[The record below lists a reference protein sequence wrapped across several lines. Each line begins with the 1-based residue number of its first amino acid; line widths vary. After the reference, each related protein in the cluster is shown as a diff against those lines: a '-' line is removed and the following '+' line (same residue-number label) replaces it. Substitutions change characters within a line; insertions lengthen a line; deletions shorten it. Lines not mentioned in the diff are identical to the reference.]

1 MAEQVGLTATLR
13 FNAGAAVSQMRKT
26 TGAFAQMRVGMTKV
40 KAGMAKISSGFA
52 GARIAGLALAGGI
65 AKSVK
70 DFADFDFQMTKAISL
85 TKDGAENI
93 DRLTGFAK
101 KMGAETFF
109 TSKQAAEG
117 IEVLARTGLKTTDIM
132 AALPKVLQLAAAE
145 GLDLARA
152 SEIVTKSGNQ
162 FGISMQNAGSIA
174 DTFAF
179 VSKNTATNV
188 NDLAEGMR
196 YVGTKAGRGMNISMQ
211 QTVGVLG
218 LLANVAADASVG
230 GTTLNNALIKL
241 GKNAK
246 RGTVRVGKMKAQIVK
261 TFDPKTGKQGVDLV
275 ETMKNVATAAA
286 SIKDPVKRSAALTKL
301 LGIRGEKASLA
312 FAAAFGPKKLAETT
326 AFLTKLQTNTKGA
339 AKSLADAQI
348 GTVTGQFKIFK
359 SALSAVSIAVGQMI
373 LKNTPLVSSMQRVT
387 KVLGDAAAAMSIL
400 SNPARG
406 HAGIAAQ
413 NAKLSK
419 LGDTGVQVAKGL
431 KEGFTAVKEVFGT
444 VKDAIVGVASIF
456 NKDIGGGALKDQI
469 RMVAKTIAWAVA
481 LKGVGGALGRVKNI
495 AQGTFS
501 VIKGGLSVAMSATGG
516 IARVLGKSSPIMAK
530 VAAKLPGIAGKLAGA
545 MTGAEKLTAQPVRV
559 VNTDEFGGGL
569 GGALGGTGGAG
580 GAGKGKGL
588 ISGAGGLIKKLAL
601 ATGGI
606 KNLALR
612 LGAKGGLVAAA
623 GAAGFALGTLIDKT
637 FGLSDKISTHLFE
650 KNKGM
655 LQKIARAKL
664 IKGDMSQKASEL
676 RLRAQ
681 QFKAL
686 KAKGI
691 TQVTGSSGKKM
702 SLEEA
707 FKAQAAQKLKGSG
720 VDASVLIKELSK
732 DIATTQAR
740 NNAALAAQ
748 LDKPFE
754 VVVKMDAKEIA
765 RAMAKRKEQQ
775 GQRLGKKDK
784 PGDKKKRRVR

>member
-26 TGAFAQMRVGMTKV
+26 TGAFAQMRVGMTKI
-40 KAGMAKISSGFA
+40 KAGMSKISSGFA
-52 GARIAGLALAGGI
+52 GARIAGLALAGGVI
-65 AKSVK
+65 KATK

-85 TKDGAENI
+85 TKDGADNVE
-93 DRLTGFAK
+93 RLTGFAK

-152 SEIVTKSGNQ
+152 SEIVTKSGNM
-162 FGISMQNAGSIA
+162 FGVSMKNAGTIA

-275 ETMKNVATAAA
+275 ETMKNVAMAAA
-286 SIKDPVKRSAALTKL
+286 KIKDPVKRSAALTKL

-326 AFLTKLQTNTKGA
+326 AFLTKLQSNTKGA

-348 GTVTGQFKIFK
+348 GTVTGQFKIFQ
-359 SALSAVSIAVGQMI
+359 SALSAVSIAAGQMI

-387 KVLGDAAAAMSIL
+387 QVLGDAAAAMSIL
-400 SNPARG
+400 SQEG
-406 HAGIAAQ
+406 
-413 NAKLSK
+413 KLGPSETAHRLGK
-419 LGDTGVQVAKGL
+419 LGDTGIQVARGL
-431 KEGFTAVKEVFGT
+431 KEGFAAVKEVFGT

-481 LKGVGGALGRVKNI
+481 LKGVGSAFGRVKDI
-495 AQGTFS
+495 AQGTFT

-530 VAAKLPGIAGKLAGA
+530 VASKLPGIAGKLAGA

-569 GGALGGTGGAG
+569 GGALGAG
-580 GAGKGKGL
+580 GGKGGGVTGAVKGM
-588 ISGAGGLIKKLAL
+588 GGFIKKLAL
-601 ATGGI
+601 ATNNISG
-606 KNLALR
+606 LAGTLA
-612 LGAKGGLVAAA
+612 AKGGLIAAA

-637 FGLSDKISTHLFE
+637 FGLSDKISEHFKE
-650 KNKGM
+650 QNKGA
-655 LQKIARAKL
+655 LQTIERTKLLRGEMNQAASEIVLRAK
-664 IKGDMSQKASEL
+664 
-676 RLRAQ
+676 
-681 QFKAL
+681 QFQSL
-686 KAKGI
+686 KARGI
-691 TQVTGSSGKKM
+691 TQVTGSGGERLSV
-702 SLEEA
+702 EEA
-707 FKAQAAQKLKGSG
+707 FKRQAKGIAG
-720 VDASVLIKELSK
+720 KNVDASDLIAKMVKQLQ
-732 DIATTQAR
+732 ATETR
-740 NNAALAAQ
+740 NNEQLASQ
-748 LDKPFE
+748 LGKPFE
-754 VVVKMDAKEIA
+754 VVIKMDNKEIA
-765 RAMAKRKEQQ
+765 RALAKRDEQQ

-784 PGDKKKRRVR
+784 PGAKRGRRVK